1 MTAKPQSGVVRRSG
15 KKIVRWAFGVLT
27 ICLLLSPPRG
37 HGATAVIPSLTELV
51 ESVPTII
58 TGRVTKVASHYY
70 ALDEQE
76 RAGFPR
82 GRDKTILTK
91 ISLNVER
98 TFKGSAAGRIVLVQE
113 GGCVVNECLNNTLH
127 APFKVGDRAIFF
139 LVKGRSGGFWS
150 FMGRYGEYRL
160 DEAGNI
166 SSMGAPYSEV
176 AKRIERIL
184 QKE

>member
-1 MTAKPQSGVVRRSG
+1 MVESPGGKMVRR
-15 KKIVRWAFGVLT
+15 AFGLLT
-27 ICLLLSPPRG
+27 VFLLLAPPLS
-37 HGATAVIPSLTELV
+37 HGATAVIPSLEELV
-51 ESVPTII
+51 RSVPAIV
-58 TGRVTKVASHYY
+58 TGRVTKVASHYH
-70 ALDEQE
+70 ALDDQE

-91 ISLNVER
+91 ISLAVER
-98 TFKGSAAGRIVLVQE
+98 TFKGGATGRIVLVQE
-113 GGCVVNECLNNTLH
+113 GGCVINECLNNTLH

-150 FMGRYGEYRL
+150 FMGRYGAYRL
-160 DEAGNI
+160 DAADNIPSVGASYAG
-166 SSMGAPYSEV
+166 V